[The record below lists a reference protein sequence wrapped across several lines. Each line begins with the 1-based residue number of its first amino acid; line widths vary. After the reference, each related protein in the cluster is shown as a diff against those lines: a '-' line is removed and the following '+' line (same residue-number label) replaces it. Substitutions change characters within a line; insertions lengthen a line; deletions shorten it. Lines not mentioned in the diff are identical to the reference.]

1 MNSEVSNEKEK
12 DQDVSILAQLS
23 EAVMAGD
30 AAQIE
35 SLFEDLHPAEIAH
48 YLEALPG
55 SQREHIWPLIP
66 AEYEGEVLLHL
77 NDEARSSII
86 EKMDAESL
94 VAATE
99 TLDTDDLAD
108 ILPDMPPDATQELLL
123 TMEYQ
128 DRERLRSVLAYPEDS
143 AGGLM
148 DLNTIT
154 VRADNTLDVVFRYL
168 RFKGEIPE
176 TTDSLFVIDRKGEF
190 QGIVSF
196 RDLLTNDTN
205 ITVDEIMDS
214 EIEGIPATTP
224 AQDVA
229 NLFEHRDLVTAP
241 VVDEDNKLLGRITI
255 DDVVDVIRDKAD
267 HSFMGMAGLNEEE
280 DLFAPVIKSTRRRL
294 IWLGVNLITAI
305 IASIVI
311 RQFDATID
319 KLVALAV
326 LMPIVASMGGIAGSQ
341 TLTLVI
347 RAMAVGQINRANA
360 KRLLM
365 KEMGVGIWNGL
376 IWAVIVAA
384 IVEVWYQ
391 NLSLSIVIGSAIIVN
406 LIVAAIAGATIPL
419 ILRRMNIDPALSGS
433 VVLTTITD
441 VIGFFVFL
449 GLAALFLV

>member
-1 MNSEVSNEKEK
+1 MNGEVSNEKE
-12 DQDVSILAQLS
+12 QETNILAQIS
-23 EAVMAGD
+23 EAIEAD
-30 AAQIE
+30 ATDQIE
-35 SLFEDLHPAEIAH
+35 ALFETLHPAEIAH
-48 YLEALPG
+48 SLEALPG
-55 SQREHIWPLIP
+55 SQRERIWPLIP
-66 AEYEGEVLLHL
+66 AEDEGEVLLHL
-77 NDEARSSII
+77 NDEARSVII

-94 VAATE
+94 IAATE

-108 ILPDMPPDATQELLL
+108 ILPEMPHNVIQELLL

-148 DLNTIT
+148 DLDTIM
-154 VRADNTLDVVFRYL
+154 VRADISLDVVFRFL
-168 RFKGEIPE
+168 RRRGEIPD
-176 TTDSLFVIDRKGEF
+176 TTDSLFVVDREGVF
-190 QGIVSF
+190 LGLLSLN
-196 RDLLTNDTN
+196 DLLTHDTE
-205 ITVDEIMDS
+205 TMVEEIMDK
-214 EIEGIPATTP
+214 EVEGIPASMH
-224 AQDVA
+224 AEEVA
-229 NLFEHRDLVTAP
+229 NLFERRDLVTAP
-241 VVDEDNKLLGRITI
+241 VIDEDNKLLGRITI

-305 IASIVI
+305 LASWVI

-347 RAMAVGQINRANA
+347 RAMALGQISSTNA
-360 KRLLM
+360 RKLLV
-365 KEMGVGIWNGL
+365 KELGVGIWNGL
-376 IWAVIVAA
+376 IWALVVAA
-384 IVEVWYQ
+384 IAEIWYQ

-406 LIVAAIAGATIPL
+406 LIVAAFAGATIPL
-419 ILRRMNIDPALSGS
+419 LLKKLNIDPALSGS

>member
-1 MNSEVSNEKEK
+1 MNNKVNNEKE
-12 DQDVSILAQLS
+12 QNANILAQLS
-23 EAVMAGD
+23 D
-30 AAQIE
+30 AITANDTTQIE
-35 SLFEDLHPAEIAH
+35 LLFEALHPAEIAH

-55 SQREHIWPLIP
+55 NQRERIWPHIP
-66 AEYEGEVLLHL
+66 AEHEGEVLLHL
-77 NDEARSSII
+77 NDEARSVII
-86 EKMDAESL
+86 DKMDAEAL
-94 VAATE
+94 IAATE

-108 ILPDMPPDATQELLL
+108 ILPEMPQNVIQELLL

-148 DLNTIT
+148 DLDTVM
-154 VRADNTLDVVFRYL
+154 VRADISLDVVFRFL
-168 RFKGEIPE
+168 RRRGEIPA
-176 TTDSLFVIDRKGEF
+176 TTDSLFVVDREGVF
-190 QGIVSF
+190 LGLLPF
-196 RDLLTNDTN
+196 NDLLTHDTDT
-205 ITVDEIMDS
+205 TVAEIMDR
-214 EIEGIPATTP
+214 EVEGIRADMP

-229 NLFEHRDLVTAP
+229 NIFERRDLVTAP
-241 VVDEDNKLLGRITI
+241 VIDKDHKLLGRITI

-305 IASIVI
+305 LASWVI
-311 RQFDATID
+311 RQFDGTID
-319 KLVALAV
+319 KLIALAV

-347 RAMAVGQINRANA
+347 RAMALGQVSSTNA
-360 KRLLM
+360 RRLIL

-376 IWAVIVAA
+376 IWAVVVAA
-384 IVEVWYQ
+384 VAEVWYQ

-419 ILRRMNIDPALSGS
+419 LLKRMNIDPALSAS

-441 VIGFFVFL
+441 VLGFFVFL

>member
-1 MNSEVSNEKEK
+1 MNSEVSNEKE
-12 DQDVSILAQLS
+12 QDTNILAQLS
-23 EAVMAGD
+23 EAV
-30 AAQIE
+30 AADDVDRIE
-35 SLFEDLHPAEIAH
+35 TLFEALHPAEIAH

-66 AEYEGEVLLHL
+66 SEYEGEVLLHL
-77 NDEARSSII
+77 NDEARSAII
-86 EKMDAESL
+86 GKMDAEAL

-99 TLDTDDLAD
+99 GLDTDDLAD

-123 TMEYQ
+123 TMAYQ

-148 DLNTIT
+148 DLSTIT

-176 TTDSLFVIDRKGEF
+176 TTDSLFVIDRNGVF
-190 QGIVSF
+190 QGLLSF
-196 RDLLTNDTN
+196 RKLLTNDTE
-205 ITVDEIMDS
+205 TKVEQLMDS
-214 EIEGIPATTP
+214 EIEGIPATMP
-224 AQDVA
+224 AQEVA
-229 NLFEHRDLVTAP
+229 NLFERRDLVTAP

-294 IWLGVNLITAI
+294 IWLGVNLVTAI
-305 IASIVI
+305 MASFVI

-347 RAMAVGQINRANA
+347 RAMAIGQISSANA
-360 KRLLM
+360 KRLLI
-365 KEMGVGIWNGL
+365 KEMSVGIWNGI
-376 IWAVIVAA
+376 IWAIVVAA
-384 IVEVWYQ
+384 IAEVWYQ
-391 NLSLSIVIGSAIIVN
+391 NLSLSIVIGTAIIVN
-406 LIVAAIAGATIPL
+406 LIVAAVAGATIPL
-419 ILRRMNIDPALSGS
+419 LLKRMNIDPALSGS

-449 GLAALFLV
+449 GLAAVFLV